1 MLFLIAGLLCS
12 AMVSIVLKASSRWE
26 YDRYFMLA
34 INYMACLIP
43 FIISRIG
50 QPSPAINKDFG
61 LCIIFA
67 AINDFLYLAGMVM
80 NQVNVRRNGAILQ
93 STFSRLGVMV
103 PTCLSIVFFGE
114 RPSAK
119 EVIGII
125 MVLVAFC
132 IMNIPQEKTETS
144 KEHQKPV
151 FTLLILGLLFNG
163 IVDSFLKVFEEFGSQ
178 SLNDWFMGFTFI
190 FASLICFTIAI
201 AKKGRIGKKEIVVG
215 LSLGIPNY
223 LSSLFLLKSLSDVSA
238 YIAYPTYSVG
248 AILVVIAASTF
259 IFCERITKWCMIS
272 IALIIPAILLLN
284 L

>member
-34 INYMACLIP
+34 VNYMASLIP

-50 QPSPAINKDFG
+50 HPFPAINKDFS

-67 AINDFLYLAGMVM
+67 VCNGLLYLAGMMM

-103 PTCLSIVFFGE
+103 PTCLSIMFFGQ
-114 RPSAK
+114 RPTAK
-119 EVIGII
+119 EMIGII
-125 MVLVAFC
+125 MVLAAFC
-132 IMNIPQEKTETS
+132 IMNIPKEKADTG
-144 KEHQKPV
+144 KEQQKPV
-151 FTLLILGLLFNG
+151 FSLLILGLLCNG
-163 IVDSFLKVFEEFGSQ
+163 TVDSFLKIFEEFGSQ
-178 SLNDWFMGFTFI
+178 NLNDWFMGLTFI
-190 FASLICFTIAI
+190 FASLICFIIAI
-201 AKKGRIGKKEIVVG
+201 AKKGRIGKKEIAIG

-259 IFCERITKWCMIS
+259 IFKERMTKWCMLS
-272 IALIIPAILLLN
+272 IMLLIPSILLLTI
-284 L
+284 

>member
-1 MLFLIAGLLCS
+1 MPFLIAGLLCS

-67 AINDFLYLAGMVM
+67 AINGFLYLAGMVM

-103 PTCLSIVFFGE
+103 PTCLSIIFFGE

-119 EVIGII
+119 EAIGII

-132 IMNIPQEKTETS
+132 IMNIPQEKTETR

-163 IVDSFLKVFEEFGSQ
+163 IVDSFLKVFEEFA
-178 SLNDWFMGFTFI
+178 FI

-248 AILVVIAASTF
+248 AILIVILASTF
-259 IFCERITKWCMIS
+259 IFRERITKWCITS

>member
-34 INYMACLIP
+34 VNYMASLIP

-50 QPSPAINKDFG
+50 HPFPAINKDFS

-67 AINDFLYLAGMVM
+67 VCNGLLYLAGMMM
-80 NQVNVRRNGAILQ
+80 NQVNIRRNGAILQ

-103 PTCLSIVFFGE
+103 PTCLSIMFFGE

-119 EVIGII
+119 EMIGII
-125 MVLVAFC
+125 MVLAAFC
-132 IMNIPQEKTETS
+132 IMNIPKDKADTG
-144 KEHQKPV
+144 KEQQKPV
-151 FTLLILGLLFNG
+151 FSLLILGLLCNG
-163 IVDSFLKVFEEFGSQ
+163 TVDSFLKIFEEFGSQ
-178 SLNDWFMGFTFI
+178 NLNDWFMGLTFI
-190 FASLICFTIAI
+190 FASLICFIIAI
-201 AKKGRIGKKEIVVG
+201 AKKGRIGKKEIAIG

-259 IFCERITKWCMIS
+259 IFKERMTKWCMLS
-272 IALIIPAILLLN
+272 IMLLIPSILLLTI
-284 L
+284 

>member
-1 MLFLIAGLLCS
+1 MCS

-34 INYMACLIP
+34 VNYMASLIP

-50 QPSPAINKDFG
+50 HPFPAINKDFS
-61 LCIIFA
+61 LCLIFA
-67 AINDFLYLAGMVM
+67 FCNGLLYLAGMMM
-80 NQVNVRRNGAILQ
+80 NQVNIRRNGAILQ

-103 PTCLSIVFFGE
+103 PTCLSIMLFGE

-119 EVIGII
+119 EMIGII
-125 MVLVAFC
+125 MVLAAFC
-132 IMNIPQEKTETS
+132 IMNIPKDKADTG
-144 KEHQKPV
+144 KEQQKPV
-151 FTLLILGLLFNG
+151 FSLLILGLLCNG
-163 IVDSFLKVFEEFGSQ
+163 TVDSFLKIFEEFGSQ
-178 SLNDWFMGFTFI
+178 NLNDWFMGLTFI
-190 FASLICFTIAI
+190 FASLICFIIAI
-201 AKKGRIGKKEIVVG
+201 AKKGRIGKKEIAIG

-259 IFCERITKWCMIS
+259 IFKERMTKWCMLS
-272 IALIIPAILLLN
+272 IMLLIPSILLLTI
-284 L
+284 

>member
-67 AINDFLYLAGMVM
+67 AINGFLYLAGMVM

-103 PTCLSIVFFGE
+103 PTCLSVIFFGE
-114 RPSAK
+114 RPSLRQLA
-119 EVIGII
+119 GI
-125 MVLVAFC
+125 VLVLASFC
-132 IMNIPQEKTETS
+132 AMNMVRSPEDSKSSET
-144 KEHQKPV
+144 KPV
-151 FTLLILGLLFNG
+151 FSLLVLGLLLNG
-163 IVDSFLKVFEEFGSQ
+163 MADSNDFVYGCRGC
-178 SLNDWFMGFTFI
+178 LN
-190 FASLICFTIAI
+190 
-201 AKKGRIGKKEIVVG
+201 
-215 LSLGIPNY
+215 N
-223 LSSLFLLKSLSDVSA
+223 SSLVANSTILPKYITAMRSEKYLTTDKSC
-238 YIAYPTYSVG
+238 
-248 AILVVIAASTF
+248 AINKTVNPNSSRNSFRIF
-259 IFCERITKWCMIS
+259 ITC
-272 IALIIPAILLLN
+272 A
-284 L
+284 